1 MANVQM
7 HKFRGDHF
15 LFSSVFIKKK
25 IKPIFLLK
33 KTETG
38 SNRQVSVRFFRTKT
52 GSNRFGSVLAQF
64 FPVWLGFFA
73 LVRFFASLTR
83 FFFQFFSVWV
93 RFYFFGF
100 SLIKPKPNRT
110 GWFFQN
116 FNRFFFTVRFFWL
129 FFFWFSWFFSFFLT
143 PTQIDI

>member
-1 MANVQM
+1 LAR
-7 HKFRGDHF
+7 FWLGFF
-15 LFSSVFIKKK
+15 L
-25 IKPIFLLK
+25 
-33 KTETG
+33 
-38 SNRQVSVRFFRTKT
+38 
-52 GSNRFGSVLAQF
+52 FGSVFSLWF
-64 FPVWLGFFA
+64 GFLPVWLG
-73 LVRFFASLTR
+73 

-116 FNRFFFTVRFFWL
+116 FNRFFFTVRFFQL
-129 FFFWFSWFFSFFLT
+129 FFFRFSLFFSFFLT